1 MLIEC
6 RDNGSDKLGKR
17 GLLMNII
24 EALFN
29 DLDDQRFQQ
38 FRKLTENTIVFR
50 VLKEEE
56 ITRNIF
62 LEKLYDYIDIVNREN
77 NINTR
82 KMEYLIIYAKSLLS
96 LIDKGIEKN
105 SREEKYL
112 FRAKEIEKNLRAKD
126 SDKVELLKDFTRIF
140 VCLYRKSKGHVFSF
154 KIYESDLEATANM
167 LIEEKDDRALFKK
180 EKKLINENDHYG
192 EMQYVLLMFELIF
205 LNILSNKPEEE
216 ALS

>member
-1 MLIEC
+1 M
-6 RDNGSDKLGKR
+6 
-17 GLLMNII
+17 LMNII

-82 KMEYLIIYAKSLLS
+82 KMEYLTIYAKSLLS

-126 SDKVELLKDFTRIF
+126 SDKVELLKDLQEYLCAFIVNQKVMFSALRFMNRIWKQQQI
-140 VCLYRKSKGHVFSF
+140 C
-154 KIYESDLEATANM
+154 
-167 LIEEKDDRALFKK
+167 
-180 EKKLINENDHYG
+180 
-192 EMQYVLLMFELIF
+192 
-205 LNILSNKPEEE
+205 
-216 ALS
+216 

>member
-112 FRAKEIEKNLRAKD
+112 FRAKEIEKN
-126 SDKVELLKDFTRIF
+126 
-140 VCLYRKSKGHVFSF
+140 
-154 KIYESDLEATANM
+154 ESS
-167 LIEEKDDRALFKK
+167 
-180 EKKLINENDHYG
+180 
-192 EMQYVLLMFELIF
+192 VLLVGKSF
-205 LNILSNKPEEE
+205 
-216 ALS
+216 

>member
-1 MLIEC
+1 M
-6 RDNGSDKLGKR
+6 
-17 GLLMNII
+17 LMNII

-82 KMEYLIIYAKSLLS
+82 KMEYLIIYAKSLL
-96 LIDKGIEKN
+96 
-105 SREEKYL
+105 
-112 FRAKEIEKNLRAKD
+112 
-126 SDKVELLKDFTRIF
+126 
-140 VCLYRKSKGHVFSF
+140 
-154 KIYESDLEATANM
+154 
-167 LIEEKDDRALFKK
+167 
-180 EKKLINENDHYG
+180 
-192 EMQYVLLMFELIF
+192 
-205 LNILSNKPEEE
+205 
-216 ALS
+216 